1 MMVKL
6 VDHLV
11 QGLHIDIEKR
21 KQDNAEKQRLETQLY
36 KLLTELVETERKY
49 VKDLEKVIFKL
60 HTLSCIYIGTMGFP
74 WYLRVD
80 DANDAYYDTC
90 ADKFFCLLIKYT
102 TFSQLMFWQHF
113 ENVHLP
119 TQTLKG

>member
-1 MMVKL
+1 
-6 VDHLV
+6 
-11 QGLHIDIEKR
+11 
-21 KQDNAEKQRLETQLY
+21 
-36 KLLTELVETERKY
+36 
-49 VKDLEKVIFKL
+49 
-60 HTLSCIYIGTMGFP
+60 MGFP

-80 DANDAYYDTC
+80 DAYYDTC

-113 ENVHLP
+113 QNVHLP